1 MRREKKGSEEQAVA
15 KQASSSKKFRKGV
28 RLATE
33 AVEEKGRKVG
43 KGVARK
49 YAGVKSAL
57 GGAAVAVAGKVEK
70 AGKAAKKSAATA
82 KRKSKRSK
90 QAR

>member
-1 MRREKKGSEEQAVA
+1 VRRKKKGIEEQAVA
-15 KQASSSKKFRKGV
+15 KKTPGSRKLRKGV

-33 AVEEKGRKVG
+33 AVEEKGREVG

-49 YAGVKSAL
+49 YGGVKSAL

-82 KRKSKRSK
+82 KRKSRKGK